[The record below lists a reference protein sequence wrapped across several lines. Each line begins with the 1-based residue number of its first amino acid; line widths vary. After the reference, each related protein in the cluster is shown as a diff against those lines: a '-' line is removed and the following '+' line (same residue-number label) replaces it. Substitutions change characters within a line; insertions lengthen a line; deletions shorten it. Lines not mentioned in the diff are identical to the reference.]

1 MSKID
6 KVLNE
11 VMEKFQFPEDV
22 ETSTPGSY
30 TFSLDVD
37 VYDPKEFYRAAIMH
51 YVKNN
56 LPKDGEITP
65 QKIFEIT
72 EEARQ
77 IVGDTID
84 GAITQLCNPDTSPA
98 GSALLD
104 SSTEFVSGLD
114 VIENEP
120 EGDSF
125 TP

>member
-1 MSKID
+1 
-6 KVLNE
+6 
-11 VMEKFQFPEDV
+11 MEKFQFPEDV
-22 ETSTPGSY
+22 EAFTAGSY
-30 TFSLDVD
+30 TFSIDVD
-37 VYDPKEFYRAAIMH
+37 VYDPKEFYRSAIMH

-56 LPKDGEITP
+56 LPRDGEITP
-65 QKIFEIT
+65 EKIFEIT

-84 GAITQLCNPDTSPA
+84 GAIAQPCNPDTSPA
-98 GSALLD
+98 GSVLQD

-120 EGDSF
+120 EGESF